1 MTKRRPLALG
11 AAAALG
17 LGSLFLASP
26 ALAEDTGVAEAPITQ
41 DPAALAS
48 AAVAQIQTAT
58 ADEQSVVGYGTTTD
72 GEPIVLVDEAYAGN
86 AEFAEFAETLPV
98 DKIALVGK
106 AVADASTDVVGGAG
120 YLGDLGTGDGRV
132 GICSVGFT
140 GWDPEGDPALISA
153 GHCTSDGAITDVMLT
168 KPSTEPA
175 NGGSDADL
183 DVDGNGIAGT
193 FGFSQFGGP
202 GNTEGVENDPSS
214 TDISVIDV
222 TNDGLALHP
231 EVTDWTTAG
240 QDDLAASTTPIKG
253 VADPVSG
260 TVSKS
265 GRTTGVTTGNTA
277 LELLYTDGELHP
289 TEILD
294 GYMEVSGRWVHG
306 FLGGALTDHGD
317 SGGAVFQGDQA
328 VGVVSGGPDDAPPQG
343 DDWAWYTRLADAL
356 ELTGGYEVALDI
368 DAPKVT
374 SHSDGAT
381 VEPGTAIS
389 GTVADNATEASV
401 SFQPNSGEA
410 LPLDGRTFSF
420 DAPAEEGDY
429 TASLTAANGHSSSD
443 ATEFHFTVEKGALA
457 APTVNDVDTTDST
470 VTVTGTGAP
479 GATVDVTIGDETK
492 TATVGDD
499 GTWSVDFDL
508 AIGAYEASASQT
520 LDGET
525 SGQSKK
531 ASVTV
536 RPTAPAFTSPAPGAS
551 IANDDSPSAISGT
564 GVAGAALE
572 LNDGAGND
580 AAAIV
585 ADASSNVVVG
595 DDGTWTVDLGG
606 ALGAGTYAYTATQV
620 VNGVASEA
628 AQLTFT
634 VEAAAAPGPGQP
646 GPGEPGPGD
655 PGQPGPENPGGE
667 LPLTG
672 SDINLLPY
680 GISAAV
686 MLLIGGAAVVLV
698 ARRAR
703 AEEA

>member
-58 ADEQSVVGYGTTTD
+58 ADEESVVGYGTTTD

-86 AEFAEFAETLPV
+86 AEIAEIAEALPV

-140 GWDPEGDPALISA
+140 GWSADGDPALISA

-175 NGGSDADL
+175 NGGSDAEL
-183 DVDGNGIAGT
+183 DVDGNGIVGT

-202 GNTEGVENDPSS
+202 GNTEGVEDDPSS

-240 QDDLAASTTPIKG
+240 QDDLAASATPIKG

-265 GRTTGVTTGNTA
+265 GRTTGVTTGSTVLN
-277 LELLYTDGELHP
+277 LPVEHQDGTEGVEP
-289 TEILD
+289 VEILD
-294 GYMEVSGRWVHG
+294 GYLRVSGRWVHG

-328 VGVVSGGPDDAPPQG
+328 VGVVSGGPEDAPEQG

-389 GTVADNATEASV
+389 GTVADNATDASV
-401 SFQPNSGEA
+401 SFQPNSGA
-410 LPLDGRTFSF
+410 GLPLDGKNFSF
-420 DAPAEEGDY
+420 DAPEEEGDY
-429 TASLTAANGHSSSD
+429 TASLVASNGHSSSD

-470 VTVTGTGAP
+470 VAVTGTGAP

-492 TATVGDD
+492 TATVGED

-525 SGQSKK
+525 SGRSQT

-551 IANDDSPSAISGT
+551 IPNDDSPSAISGT

-580 AAAIV
+580 AAALV

-595 DDGTWTVDLGG
+595 DDGAWTVDLGG

-628 AQLTFT
+628 AQLSFT

-646 GPGEPGPGD
+646 GPGEPG
-655 PGQPGPENPGGE
+655 QPGPENPGGE

-672 SDINLLPY
+672 SDVNLLPY

-686 MLLIGGAAVVLV
+686 MLLIGGAAVLLV